1 MFTGLIEEKG
11 IITDIREFNGGTEFD
26 IKANLILNDLA
37 IDHSIAVSGACQTV
51 IKITDNIFTIQS
63 IKETLEKTN
72 FKNFKIGT
80 EVNLERSILPTTRLG
95 GHFVQGHVNGT
106 ALVSHI
112 SNRGDNWYIGIN
124 LGSELS
130 KYCIKE
136 GSITIDGI
144 SLTIADIDNNTIY
157 VSIIPHT
164 WSVTTMSSFKLET
177 LVNIEVDMFAK
188 YIYKFLGN
196 LNKESFES
204 IFKNIRE

>member
-11 IITDIREFNGGTEFD
+11 KISDIRSFDGGIEID
-26 IKANLILNDLA
+26 IIADKVISDLK
-37 IDHSIAVSGACQTV
+37 IDHSISISGACQTV
-51 IKITDNIFTIQS
+51 IKINDKVFTIQS

-72 FKNFKIGT
+72 FKNFKIGDD
-80 EVNLERSILPTTRLG
+80 VNLERSLLPDTRLG

-106 ALVSHI
+106 SKISHI
-112 SNRGDNWYIGIN
+112 SNRGENWYIGIN
-124 LGSELS
+124 LSDELS

-144 SLTIADIDNNTIY
+144 SLTIADIIKNEIF

-164 WSVTTMSSFKLET
+164 WQVTTMSNYKIGTE
-177 LVNIEVDMFAK
+177 VNIEVDMFAK

-196 LNKESFES
+196 LKLL
-204 IFKNIRE
+204 KD